1 MAGVHKD
8 VVVSVIPTNIP
19 HGQTARRL
27 EWPHLPPFLRSL
39 IEKRLGGGPVVSAES
54 HGAGFTPG
62 FASVLSCQDGSQ
74 HFVKAASAKAQRDS
88 ATLYREEAAK
98 LKKLAGWVP
107 SPKLKWFDDGEW
119 VVLAFE
125 HVESRLPS
133 RPWTSVDLEVV
144 SQALVETAAA
154 LTPAPGI
161 GWPTFAEEHVSYP
174 ALWDRVAGYPH
185 ADRAAELAAG
195 FAEHTAG
202 ETLVH
207 LDVRDDTIL
216 IRPDGG
222 VLLVE
227 WTWPVL
233 GADWIDSL
241 LLLVG
246 PRGDGLDA
254 ESFLATHPLLSQ
266 AAPEAIDS
274 VLALFAGY
282 FLAAADQPVKTT
294 SPHLRRMQRWQG
306 EVCLDWLAER
316 REWDQEPA

>member
-1 MAGVHKD
+1 MSA
-8 VVVSVIPTNIP
+8 IPTNIP

-27 EWPHLPPFLRSL
+27 DWAHLPPFLRSA
-39 IEKRLGGGPVVSAES
+39 IEKRLGSPVVETEPQA
-54 HGAGFTPG
+54 AGYTPG
-62 FASVLSCQDGSQ
+62 FASVLTCQDGSK
-74 HFVKAASAKAQRDS
+74 HFVKAASAKAQRAS
-88 ATLYREEAAK
+88 ATALREEAAK
-98 LKKLAGWVP
+98 MKKLAGWVP
-107 SPKLKWFDDGEW
+107 APKLKWSDDGEW

-125 HVESRLPS
+125 HVKSRLPA
-133 RPWTSVDLEVV
+133 RPWTTEDLEVV
-144 SQALVETAAA
+144 SRALVETAEA
-154 LTPAPGI
+154 LTPAPGM
-161 GWPTFAEEHVSYP
+161 GWPTFVEEHASYP
-174 ALWDRVAGYPH
+174 ALWDRVLPLGYPH
-185 ADRAAELAAG
+185 ADRAADLAPG

-207 LDVRDDTIL
+207 LDVRDDTL
-216 IRPDGG
+216 RIRPDGG
-222 VLLVE
+222 VQLVE

-254 ESFLATHPLLSQ
+254 DSSLADHPLLSK

-282 FLAAADQPVKTT
+282 FLAAAEQPVKTT

-306 EVCLDWLAER
+306 EVCLDWLSER
-316 REWDQEPA
+316 QGWE

>member
-1 MAGVHKD
+1 M
-8 VVVSVIPTNIP
+8 
-19 HGQTARRL
+19 
-27 EWPHLPPFLRSL
+27 EWSHLPPFLRSA

-62 FASVLSCQDGSQ
+62 FASVLTCQDGSQ

-88 ATLYREEAAK
+88 AALHREEAAK

-107 SPKLKWFDDGEW
+107 APKLRWFDDDEW

-125 HVESRLPS
+125 HVEARLPS
-133 RPWTSVDLEVV
+133 RPWTTSDLELV
-144 SQALVETAAA
+144 SQALVEAAA
-154 LTPAPGI
+154 TLTPAPGI
-161 GWPTFAEEHVSYP
+161 GWPTFAEEHASHP

-185 ADRAAELAAG
+185 SDRAAELAAG

-207 LDVRDDTIL
+207 LDVRDDTVL

-222 VLLVE
+222 VLLVD
-227 WTWPVL
+227 WTWPVI

-254 ESFLATHPLLSQ
+254 EAFLATHPLLSK
-266 AAPEAIDS
+266 AEPEAIDS

-306 EVCLDWLAER
+306 EVCLDWLTER
-316 REWDQEPA
+316 RGWDQPA

>member
-1 MAGVHKD
+1 MSAA
-8 VVVSVIPTNIP
+8 IPTNIP

-27 EWPHLPPFLRSL
+27 EWAHLPPLLRSA
-39 IEKRLGGGPVVSAES
+39 IEKRLGSPVVETES
-54 HGAGFTPG
+54 HAAGYTPG
-62 FASVLSCQDGSQ
+62 FASVLTCRDGSK
-74 HFVKAASAKAQRDS
+74 HFVKAASAKAQRAS
-88 ATLYREEAAK
+88 AATFREEATK

-107 SPKLKWFDDGEW
+107 APKLKWFDDGEW
-119 VVLAFE
+119 VVLVFE
-125 HVESRLPS
+125 YVESRLPS
-133 RPWTSVDLEVV
+133 RPWTVGDLELV
-144 SQALVETAAA
+144 SRALVEAADA

-161 GWPTFAEEHVSYP
+161 GWPTFAEEHAELP
-174 ALWDRVAGYPH
+174 KLWERVEGYLH
-185 ADRAAELAAG
+185 AERASELAAG

-202 ETLVH
+202 ETLLHV
-207 LDVRDDTIL
+207 DVRDDNVL

-241 LLLVG
+241 MLLVG

-254 ESFLATHPLLSQ
+254 EAVLATHPLLSK

-282 FLAAADQPVKTT
+282 FLAAAEQPVKTT

-306 EVCLDWLAER
+306 EVCLDWLSER
-316 REWDQEPA
+316 QGWE